1 MKSTVVYIGA
11 RALSLVLPLSLCAS
25 LAAHA
30 EDEAPLPKL
39 GPNAT
44 PVTEATD
51 YLRSAP
57 APDFWAFAPYVK
69 PQFTTSA
76 CGVASVT
83 AAVNGLAGLPA
94 NAEDTVMTQPDL
106 LEAVGDAHWSEIS
119 AEGGDGVMFNDLVT
133 YAAAA
138 LSVAGLEDYG
148 VTSFKPEDAT
158 EATLETIRNWLSLN
172 EESSSDTL
180 LVYFNQG
187 VVTGDW
193 DGPHVSLIGA
203 YDAAKDEVLIL
214 EVDQEWYIPYW
225 TPTAVL
231 LEAMLKPTSD
241 EHGVLEGQTG
251 GFVRLAPAG

>member
-1 MKSTVVYIGA
+1 MKLTVA
-11 RALSLVLPLSLCAS
+11 LPEALALSLALPLALCTG

-51 YLRSAP
+51 YLRAAP
-57 APDFWAFAPYVK
+57 APDYWAFAPYVK
-69 PQFTTSA
+69 PQFTSSA
-76 CGVASVT
+76 CGVATVT

-119 AEGGDGVMFNDLVT
+119 AEGGDGVMFDDLVT
-133 YAAAA
+133 YATAA
-138 LSVAGLEDYG
+138 LPVAGLEGYG
-148 VTSFKPEDAT
+148 VTAFKPADASG
-158 EATLETIRNWLSLN
+158 ATLDTTRKWLIQN
-172 EESSSDTL
+172 EESSDDAL
-180 LVYFNQG
+180 MVYFNQG

-214 EVDQEWYIPYW
+214 EVDQDWYIPYW
-225 TPTAVL
+225 TPTTVL
-231 LEAMLKPTSD
+231 LEAMLKPTSE

-251 GFVRLAPAG
+251 GLVRLAPQS